1 MNKITGKKARSLMF
15 LGFALIFV
23 VIGVLI
29 FWDKETSHKTPST
42 EVSADKGTSHGE
54 KATGT
59 GEGDDNTESVTK
71 DQPDDAKYQ
80 LINGKL
86 VPTTESTTTVGGY
99 YDKLS
104 FIEKNMSKL
113 SDREYETDSIVLTC
127 RTIGAERCEDP
138 LITFKNPPSTV
149 EEAYELL
156 KGHLPIDVAIEGENQ
171 TSDTVY
177 EYLLSSNLARESYSE
192 VDLAAGSIPLKLELS
207 NEGKVVKAR
216 FK

>member
-1 MNKITGKKARSLMF
+1 MF
-15 LGFALIFV
+15 LGFALIFAV
-23 VIGVLI
+23 VGVLI
-29 FWDKETSHKTPST
+29 VSEKETFKSPST
-42 EVSADKGTSHGE
+42 EVSADKGTSRVG
-54 KATGT
+54 KATET
-59 GEGDDNTESVTK
+59 GEDDENAESVTN

-86 VPTTESTTTVGGY
+86 VPTTESTTTLGGY

-104 FIEKNMSKL
+104 FIEQNMSKL

-138 LITFKNPPSTV
+138 LITFKTPPPTV

-156 KGHLPIDVAIEGENQ
+156 KGHLPLDVAIEGENQ
-171 TSDTVY
+171 TSDTEY

-192 VDLAAGSIPLKLELS
+192 VDLAAGAIPLKLVIS
-207 NEGKVVKAR
+207 HEGKVIKAI
-216 FK
+216 FE